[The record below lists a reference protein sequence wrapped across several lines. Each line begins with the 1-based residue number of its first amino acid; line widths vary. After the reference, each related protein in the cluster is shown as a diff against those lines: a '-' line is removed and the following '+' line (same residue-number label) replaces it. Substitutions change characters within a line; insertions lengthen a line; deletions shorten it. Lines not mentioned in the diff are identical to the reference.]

1 VRGIQSGV
9 TEKSGTRR
17 RDWWKEAMARAQK
30 KVEKDKKC

>member
-9 TEKSGTRR
+9 TGKSGTRR

-30 KVEKDKKC
+30 KVEKNEKG